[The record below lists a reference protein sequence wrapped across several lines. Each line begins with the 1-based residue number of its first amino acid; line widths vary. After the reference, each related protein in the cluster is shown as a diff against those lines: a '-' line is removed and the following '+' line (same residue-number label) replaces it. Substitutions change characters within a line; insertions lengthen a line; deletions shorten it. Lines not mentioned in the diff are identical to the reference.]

1 MSQSEST
8 IAGDSR
14 HLRVR
19 QIVERHGL
27 SKAWVFGR
35 LADGSL
41 RAIKI
46 RGVVLVETESLEALF
61 ANAPRWQP
69 KNAR

>member
-1 MSQSEST
+1 MSQSEKT
-8 IAGDSR
+8 IIYESR
-14 HLRVR
+14 YLRVR

-46 RGVVLVETESLEALF
+46 RGVVLVETDSLDALF

-69 KNAR
+69 KNVR

>member
-1 MSQSEST
+1 MRQSGNTITTES
-8 IAGDSR
+8 R
-14 HLRVR
+14 YLRVR

-27 SKAWVFGR
+27 SKAWVVGR

-46 RGVVLVETESLEALF
+46 RGVVPVETESLDALF